1 MIGLFMLAA
10 SAAAS
15 PTDAADA
22 ANLAF
27 TQCLFA
33 TSREASAARISPS
46 LLEQRLARSCIAEQR
61 ELERSTG
68 PRAGALADTA
78 RQQVVDAYRKAL
90 DLEPQMKRIAEMCR
104 AHPEQCR
111 D

>member
-1 MIGLFMLAA
+1 VIALLILAA
-10 SAAAS
+10 ATS
-15 PTDAADA
+15 PSDAADA

-33 TSREASAARISPS
+33 TSRDASEARLSPGALEQKLANSCLSQQRDLERAYGGTRVHGLADAAR
-46 LLEQRLARSCIAEQR
+46 R
-61 ELERSTG
+61 
-68 PRAGALADTA
+68 
-78 RQQVVDAYRKAL
+78 QVVDAYRKAVE
-90 DLEPQMKRIAEMCR
+90 LEPELKQIGEMCR